1 MCTNL
6 TEGFSC
12 LHVSINYASTTMALT
27 KYACILLQHV
37 LKPLKFPYRN
47 RSFFS
52 ARYRFKKEIF
62 SSIMFRLLTA
72 TRSDCV
78 PSIALADDGSGSD
91 NMSASRFGRSS
102 YSYRC
107 RKILRSVFCDLGS
120 ICLIA
125 GRLYRR

>member
-1 MCTNL
+1 MCANL
-6 TEGFSC
+6 TDGFSC

-52 ARYRFKKEIF
+52 ARHRFKKEIF
-62 SSIMFRLLTA
+62 SSIIMFRLLTA

-91 NMSASRFGRSS
+91 NMSARVVSVDRRIAIAVVKFHGL
-102 YSYRC
+102 YSATSAAYV
-107 RKILRSVFCDLGS
+107 L
-120 ICLIA
+120 
-125 GRLYRR
+125 